1 MRVTKRRIAAILLAA
16 SAWLVGWQGL
26 SVAATL
32 VNEIRVQGN
41 LRIEE
46 DAIRL
51 SIQAQ
56 EGQPFDQEVVDRD
69 VKAIYRMGFF
79 DDVTVEFSTDGVLTY
94 TVAERPYIREVE
106 VLGNDKVSTEDI
118 EAALGMRPRT
128 ALDTSRLQAGL
139 QRVLRLYSEAG
150 HVNTRVD
157 YTLTPEENNQTII
170 TLEITEGETLL
181 IKKITFEGNRAFDED
196 ELKDV
201 MQTKEDWIIPFTS
214 RGRLD
219 PDVLNND
226 VTLLSSFYYDHGYI
240 DHRIDEPLVLTRG
253 SGLEVVIRVEEG
265 ERYRVGV
272 VKLGGDLEGKPE
284 RLLQRVTLTSGQIF
298 RGSRMRRDIT
308 ALQQRYADRGYAFAD
323 IAPLTRADPDK
334 RLVDVTF
341 MIKRGPLVYFDQVR
355 ITGNVKTR
363 DNVIRRE
370 LEVAEKERYSSAKI
384 IESRNALLRTG
395 FFKDVKVE
403 TPKTDKEDHVD
414 LAVKVEEAPTGT
426 FSIGAGYSTAT
437 SLSFRT
443 SLEERNLFGTGRA
456 ASVNLEISKTD
467 QDIALGLLEPRVLG
481 TRADLDLDVF
491 HNTAEFSTWDS
502 KRTGFATRLSV
513 PLRYVT
519 LPYLGRRVDRKLQEE
534 LKDESKFSIL
544 DHLQGG
550 VGYTLARNKITNVLS
565 SAPSSVE
572 PGDTVTSAVTP
583 SLSYDTRNH
592 FFVPTEGT
600 RSAMSVKLAGIGGD
614 NKFMR
619 SDLVMTRYFPV
630 FKGFEWGQKVALMIG
645 ARIGYAASW
654 SDRQLP
660 LFERYFA
667 GGIGSVRGFEYRT
680 LGPRE
685 CPETNC
691 TNPSNIGGNKQLIVK
706 TELHFPILEQWGFRG
721 SIFFDQGQAF
731 GTSEN
736 IDIKA
741 LKRSVGLGTQWLSPI
756 GPIKLSWAFPL
767 NVKPLDQKEIL
778 GFTIGTAGGL

>member
-1 MRVTKRRIAAILLAA
+1 MVAGIKKLKSFIKKHKPFRYIETVRVTKRRIAAILLAA

-403 TPKTDKEDHVD
+403 TPKTDKEDHVR
-414 LAVKVEEAPTGT
+414 PRGQ
-426 FSIGAGYSTAT
+426 GG
-437 SLSFRT
+437 RGPH
-443 SLEERNLFGTGRA
+443 RNLQHRRGLQHG
-456 ASVNLEISKTD
+456 NLALVPYFARGKKPVRHRESGVREPGD
-467 QDIALGLLEPRVLG
+467 QQDGSGHRSWPAGAPRPWAPAR
-481 TRADLDLDVF
+481 TWIW
-491 HNTAEFSTWDS
+491 TCST
-502 KRTGFATRLSV
+502 T
-513 PLRYVT
+513 P
-519 LPYLGRRVDRKLQEE
+519 
-534 LKDESKFSIL
+534 
-544 DHLQGG
+544 
-550 VGYTLARNKITNVLS
+550 
-565 SAPSSVE
+565 PSSV
-572 PGDTVTSAVTP
+572 PGTASGRVSPPASACPSGTLRCLTWGGAWTASSRKSSRTSRSSRFSTISRAAWATP
-583 SLSYDTRNH
+583 W
-592 FFVPTEGT
+592 PAT
-600 RSAMSVKLAGIGGD
+600 RSPMS
-614 NKFMR
+614 
-619 SDLVMTRYFPV
+619 
-630 FKGFEWGQKVALMIG
+630 
-645 ARIGYAASW
+645 
-654 SDRQLP
+654 
-660 LFERYFA
+660 
-667 GGIGSVRGFEYRT
+667 
-680 LGPRE
+680 
-685 CPETNC
+685 
-691 TNPSNIGGNKQLIVK
+691 
-706 TELHFPILEQWGFRG
+706 
-721 SIFFDQGQAF
+721 
-731 GTSEN
+731 
-736 IDIKA
+736 
-741 LKRSVGLGTQWLSPI
+741 
-756 GPIKLSWAFPL
+756 
-767 NVKPLDQKEIL
+767 
-778 GFTIGTAGGL
+778 